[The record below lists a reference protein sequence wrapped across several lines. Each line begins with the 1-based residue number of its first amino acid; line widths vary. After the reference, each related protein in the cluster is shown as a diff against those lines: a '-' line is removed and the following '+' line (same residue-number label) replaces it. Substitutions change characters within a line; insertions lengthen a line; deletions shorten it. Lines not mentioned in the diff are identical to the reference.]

1 MTLMY
6 ISRYVVDC
14 SMIIHIYTPFFSI
27 HPISRLILTTFCCIL
42 LLPHLEINQ
51 KLITVG
57 IQLLLNDPPERINGP
72 RLNRKGK
79 LFLKFGKTQSS
90 TSHDHGKK
98 TTTAYDHPQLVWT
111 DGYDVSYTIELF
123 DIQSI
128 RQPMLNETEEEY
140 PILMEELSFF
150 VTTYGGTSLLFE
162 AGDEMELIR
171 VVVAL
176 KGIVGRLVKKIVM
189 VREL

>member
-1 MTLMY
+1 M
-6 ISRYVVDC
+6 
-14 SMIIHIYTPFFSI
+14 
-27 HPISRLILTTFCCIL
+27 
-42 LLPHLEINQ
+42 
-51 KLITVG
+51 G
-57 IQLLLNDPPERINGP
+57 IQLLLNDPPERTNGP

-90 TSHDHGKK
+90 SDFSKTS
-98 TTTAYDHPQLVWT
+98 YNPQLVWT

-140 PILMEELSFF
+140 PIAMEELSFF
-150 VTTYGGTSLLFE
+150 VSTYSGISLLFE

-171 VVVAL
+171 VVAAL
-176 KGIVGRLVKKIVM
+176 KGIVSRLVKKIIM
-189 VREL
+189 VRSL

>member
-1 MTLMY
+1 
-6 ISRYVVDC
+6 
-14 SMIIHIYTPFFSI
+14 MIK
-27 HPISRLILTTFCCIL
+27 
-42 LLPHLEINQ
+42 Q

-57 IQLLLNDPPERINGP
+57 IQLLLNDPPDRSNGP

-90 TSHDHGKK
+90 SDFSKTSFN
-98 TTTAYDHPQLVWT
+98 PQLVWT
-111 DGYDVSYTIELF
+111 DGHDVSYTIELF

>member
-14 SMIIHIYTPFFSI
+14 SMIIHIYTPFFFI

-90 TSHDHGKK
+90 SDFSKTSFN
-98 TTTAYDHPQLVWT
+98 PQLVWT
-111 DGYDVSYTIELF
+111 DGHDVSYTIELF